1 MRKILINDN
10 GEKMSEVNSYNGKNI
25 LVTAASSRTGKAI
38 AQYLVQQGAILHC
51 VYNRS
56 KISAEKLVEQYGA
69 ENVKIYFCDVS
80 SQESVANLFQSIK
93 QATSQLDGLINVVG
107 DYQEGS
113 VADTSYDDWNYMIQ
127 NNLNSVFLMCQCF
140 YSLLKKSPNGRVVN
154 FSFTNASKII
164 PTRCPAYHIAKTG
177 VLILSKTLAKE
188 WGPDKISVNVISPGT
203 LSNSII
209 KQSDNPADYIPQG
222 RYGEYK
228 DLYPVLDMIF
238 RDDSAYISGNNFKIS
253 GAYNI

>member
-1 MRKILINDN
+1 MTEMNQYK
-10 GEKMSEVNSYNGKNI
+10 GKNI

-38 AQYLVQQGAILHC
+38 AEYLLKSGATVYSIYNKSKTAAEGLVKVYGQQ
-51 VYNRS
+51 
-56 KISAEKLVEQYGA
+56 K
-69 ENVKIYFCDVS
+69 VKIFSCDVCS
-80 SQESVANLFQSIK
+80 EDSVTNLFNSIQK
-93 QATSQLDGLINVVG
+93 DVEQLDGLINVVG
-107 DYQEGS
+107 GYQEGD
-113 VADTSYDDWNYMIQ
+113 VVNTSFDDWNYMI
-127 NNLNSVFLMCQCF
+127 NHNLNSVFLMCRSF
-140 YSLLKKSPNGRVVN
+140 YPLLKKSPNARVIN

-188 WGPDKISVNVISPGT
+188 WGPDGIGVNVISPGT

-228 DLYPVLDMIF
+228 DLYPVLDMVF
-238 RDDSAYISGNNFKIS
+238 RDDSGYISGNNFKVS

>member
-1 MRKILINDN
+1 MTT
-10 GEKMSEVNSYNGKNI
+10 VNSYTGKNI

-38 AQYLVQQGAILHC
+38 AEYLIQQGAILHC

-56 KISAEKLVEQYGA
+56 KDSAETLIEKYGA
-69 ENVKIYFCDVS
+69 ERVKIYSCDVS
-80 SQESVANLFQSIK
+80 SQKSVGSLFQNIK

-107 DYQEGS
+107 DYQEGPI
-113 VADTSYDDWNYMIQ
+113 ANTSYDDWNYMIQ
-127 NNLNSVFLMCQCF
+127 NNLNSVFLMCQSF
-140 YSLLKKSPNGRVVN
+140 YSLLKKSSCGRVVN
-154 FSFTNASKII
+154 FGFTNASKII

-188 WGPDKISVNVISPGT
+188 WGKDKISVNVISPGT
-203 LSNSII
+203 LSNSVI

-222 RYGEYK
+222 RYGEYE

-238 RDDSAYISGNNFKIS
+238 REDSGYISGNNFKVS